1 MTDALAR
8 CCTICMVSWE
18 SCAMLTR
25 WRTAVQY
32 AGSYRSG
39 SNFRQK
45 GVRNDHLEMLKAAT
59 VAAAPRQQQQ
69 CWIRPCNDSGQLREI
84 EVSIG
89 ANKKKRA
96 SLVSTPAVTS
106 SARSRKMMTVPRSPR
121 SFFGRTIPE
130 PLSGGQYRRH
140 DQLGVLYN
148 AHALKGQYRNRVAL
162 RGFSGGQYGDLVALG
177 IFSGGQYRNR
187 YRRDNI
193 ETA

>member
-69 CWIRPCNDSGQLREI
+69 CWTRPCNGSSQLREI

-89 ANKKKRA
+89 ANKEKKSFFA
-96 SLVSTPAVTS
+96 QHTS
-106 SARSRKMMTVPRSPR
+106 SNSIST
-121 SFFGRTIPE
+121 FT
-130 PLSGGQYRRH
+130 
-140 DQLGVLYN
+140 
-148 AHALKGQYRNRVAL
+148 
-162 RGFSGGQYGDLVALG
+162 
-177 IFSGGQYRNR
+177 
-187 YRRDNI
+187 
-193 ETA
+193 